1 MCNACPCACTRSRK
15 TRKMIQHSKT
25 RNGFNLQASLFVHKH
40 THDRLSSRHTTT
52 APARSASGA
61 QLSHTISDHHHVAI
75 SPPQSSTIPT
85 SIPGP
90 QLYTLSSPPHAR
102 SSTSVAASTTGARA
116 RCPHA
121 TAQLLRITM
130 HEIYPRSAVV
140 NKAHAPAFGAIATR
154 NMSSCACSVERAAC
168 RSLRRAS
175 RQPT

>member
-1 MCNACPCACTRSRK
+1 MSNVNLKLQTERVRCIKIAKNTWPSRIKLCHCLFINAHTAVLSHV
-15 TRKMIQHSKT
+15 IQQPQRAAGHNS
-25 RNGFNLQASLFVHKH
+25 H
-40 THDRLSSRHTTT
+40 THLRSSSRCHLPAPIKHHTN
-52 APARSASGA
+52 S
-61 QLSHTISDHHHVAI
+61 
-75 SPPQSSTIPT
+75 T

>member
-1 MCNACPCACTRSRK
+1 MRTRK
-15 TRKMIQHSKT
+15 TIQNAKNEIASTFKLHCLFINTHTTVSAHVIQLQPQRAAPAGHNSHT
-25 RNGFNLQASLFVHKH
+25 PSPIIITLPSPRPNQAPYQASQGHNCIRSPL
-40 THDRLSSRHTTT
+40 RL
-52 APARSASGA
+52 
-61 QLSHTISDHHHVAI
+61 
-75 SPPQSSTIPT
+75 
-85 SIPGP
+85 
-90 QLYTLSSPPHAR
+90 AR

-175 RQPT
+175 RQGRPVPGWACGR